1 MKVKS
6 AAKAFS
12 LVELL
17 IVIVILSIL
26 CTIAIPNFAKYRGN
40 TNLKEAAQEISG
52 DIQLCKQMAV
62 AENVHYR
69 IVLNI
74 ENNNYTIQ
82 KETSPSNWTNVS
94 SIKNI
99 GKADTSIKIIE
110 DPTFASDKIIF
121 QPRGTTNAGTLV
133 IQHEKLLSKASIVTS
148 LMGRVRII
156 YELK

>member
-17 IVIVILSIL
+17 IVIAILGIL
-26 CTIAIPNFAKYRGN
+26 AAIAAPNFTRYKGN
-40 TNLKEAAQEISG
+40 ANLRAAAREISG
-52 DIQLCKQMAV
+52 DIQYCKQRAV

-69 IVLNI
+69 IVLNFEI
-74 ENNNYTIQ
+74 NNYIIQ

-99 GKADTSIKIIE
+99 GKDDTSIKIIE
-110 DPTFASDKIIF
+110 DPTFGGNKIIF

-133 IQHEKLLSKASIVTS
+133 IQHEKLLSKASIVTT
-148 LMGRVRII
+148 LMGRVRIK
-156 YELK
+156 YEIQ

>member
-1 MKVKS
+1 MKS

-17 IVIVILSIL
+17 IVIAILGIL
-26 CTIAIPNFAKYRGN
+26 AAIAAPNFTRYKGN
-40 TNLKEAAQEISG
+40 ANLKAAAREISG
-52 DIQLCKQMAV
+52 DIQYCKQRAV

-69 IVLNI
+69 IAI
-74 ENNNYTIQ
+74 SFENNNYIIQ
-82 KETSPSNWTNVS
+82 KETSTSNWTNVS

-99 GKADTSIKIIE
+99 GKDDASIKIIE
-110 DPTFASDKIIF
+110 DPTFESDKIIF

-133 IQHEKLLSKASIVTS
+133 IQHEQLLSKASIITS
-148 LMGRVRII
+148 LMGRVRIQ